1 MKLKFAIGY
10 LFLTLGV
17 LFGTRMAFYF
27 ISKLSAPPTGQFLE
41 GLGMGFAWFF
51 YILASILILFGSILL
66 RKHKSSLKK
75 VFGTIVILLGIVP
88 QILTL
93 LISPP
98 VGPLS
103 ENLIFFLLPLLLYLI
118 SGILLFR

>member
-10 LFLTLGV
+10 VFLILGV
-17 LFGTRMAFYF
+17 LFGARMAFYF
-27 ISKLSAPPTGQFLE
+27 ISKLSTPPTGHFLE

-98 VGPLS
+98 FGPTS
-103 ENLIFFLLPLLLYLI
+103 ENLVFFLLPLLLYLI

>member
-10 LFLTLGV
+10 VFLVLGV
-17 LFGTRMAFYF
+17 LFGARMAFYF

-75 VFGTIVILLGIVP
+75 IFGTIVILLGILP

-98 VGPLS
+98 VGPTS
-103 ENLIFFLLPLLLYLI
+103 ENLVFFLLPLLLYLI

>member
-10 LFLTLGV
+10 IILVLGV
-17 LFGTRMAFYF
+17 LFGARMAFYF
-27 ISKLSAPPTGQFLE
+27 ISKLSAPATGQFLE
-41 GLGMGFAWFF
+41 SLGIGFAWVF
-51 YILASILILFGSILL
+51 YILASILVLLGSILL
-66 RKHKSSLKK
+66 RKLKSSLKK

-98 VGPLS
+98 VGPTS
-103 ENLIFFLLPLLLYLI
+103 ENLVFFLLPLLLYLI